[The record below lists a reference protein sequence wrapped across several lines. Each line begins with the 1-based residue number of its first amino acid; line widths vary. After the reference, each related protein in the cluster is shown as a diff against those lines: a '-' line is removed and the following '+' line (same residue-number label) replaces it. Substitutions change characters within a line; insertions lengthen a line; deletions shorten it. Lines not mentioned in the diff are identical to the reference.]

1 MATFTWNAEDGCL
14 TIHDPLFNG
23 DAIFA
28 EYPPYRQPAA
38 NAATT
43 LLPIPS
49 FSIEGARGHSKL
61 INGEYRQV
69 DGEWPGRLV
78 FVNSVDMYLWPFA
91 GRWRIGRRK
100 NVGTLTCRLYTQ
112 CSASGYPD
120 DLPATRGEQ
129 GWMENDGGLD
139 GGSFVQSSAV
149 HLVLSSAGKT
159 ARRARRA
166 AAAELEAPLGAACA
180 AADSRLAA
188 TLAEAVAHVVRSEKS
203 GDSGCSSSGGGAT
216 PTKLFFL
223 GDSLT
228 AGYDATVSDK
238 SKWATHR
245 YPAVVQQ
252 LLGLELGGVIGA
264 SGQTAA
270 GLWDKRVEGGND
282 VNNVPYPGL
291 EPEIATQMAGAHG
304 GDVACF
310 IQLGTNDI
318 ASIILYFDANMDET
332 IASTVRAIRQ
342 LHELCHAAGAKTI
355 AMPIPPNKSLLVS
368 EEFACAAELA
378 GSTSGP
384 LFDQYVAQLREYR
397 EAHRQINAQLEEWAA
412 SQPSDRVLWL
422 NVWSTARG
430 QVLGDYVTASVRE
443 VPLWSDTLH
452 FSAAGYKELGEL
464 VTAAAGL
471 RDFLGLPPTIAAPPF
486 LPRPSD
492 GASASASAALPRA
505 SVIARLEVGVS
516 ADGEDMQAV
525 WGSACNLT
533 LRRILA
539 ETEGLQLG
547 RVSVAG
553 IISRPRDVAGLAAS
567 LTPTCG
573 VTALDLHECRV
584 GLFGLRALL
593 AAAARCES
601 LETVD
606 LFHVGPSFDGMHSEG
621 GSIGCGCTAEPASS
635 SPDCVLLLELCEI
648 LVLRGGSGVSNE
660 ALLDDCSGGGALYRA
675 KRELAARCGM

>member
-1 MATFTWNAEDGCL
+1 MANFTWNAEEGCL
-14 TIHDPLFNG
+14 TIHDPLFNR
-23 DAIFA
+23 DTISA

-91 GRWRIGRRK
+91 GRWRIGRHK

-188 TLAEAVAHVVRSEKS
+188 TLAEAVAHVVRSEE
-203 GDSGCSSSGGGAT
+203 SGGGAT
-216 PTKLFFL
+216 P
-223 GDSLT
+223 
-228 AGYDATVSDK
+228 
-238 SKWATHR
+238 
-245 YPAVVQQ
+245 
-252 LLGLELGGVIGA
+252 
-264 SGQTAA
+264 
-270 GLWDKRVEGGND
+270 
-282 VNNVPYPGL
+282 
-291 EPEIATQMAGAHG
+291 
-304 GDVACF
+304 
-310 IQLGTNDI
+310 
-318 ASIILYFDANMDET
+318 
-332 IASTVRAIRQ
+332 
-342 LHELCHAAGAKTI
+342 
-355 AMPIPPNKSLLVS
+355 
-368 EEFACAAELA
+368 
-378 GSTSGP
+378 P
-384 LFDQYVAQLREYR
+384 L
-397 EAHRQINAQLEEWAA
+397 
-412 SQPSDRVLWL
+412 
-422 NVWSTARG
+422 
-430 QVLGDYVTASVRE
+430 
-443 VPLWSDTLH
+443 
-452 FSAAGYKELGEL
+452 
-464 VTAAAGL
+464 
-471 RDFLGLPPTIAAPPF
+471 

-505 SVIARLEVGVS
+505 SVIARLEVGVN
-516 ADGEDMQAV
+516 ADGEEMQAV

-573 VTALDLHECRV
+573 VTALDLGGCRV

-621 GSIGCGCTAEPASS
+621 GSLGCWCTAEPASS